1 MANKKEM
8 IARVCCVAL
17 FLISV
22 FALTR
27 ESYNSQYAYRETEIA
42 QILESEADNIDTI
55 CYVDDYQKYVLKF
68 YYDLQPQEMPI
79 EEAGYVLLPK
89 ELHDES
95 YEVPVWPTLFTH
107 ESFNFEY
114 LNANFDMI
122 QESESY
128 ELYKRL

>member
-1 MANKKEM
+1 MAMKNFKENFKNRAVKAKLSFM
-8 IARVCCVAL
+8 TRMSIILMLVLGAGAL
-17 FLISV
+17 FGAWEL
-22 FALTR
+22 
-27 ESYNSQYAYRETEIA
+27 N
-42 QILESEADNIDTI
+42 
-55 CYVDDYQKYVLKF
+55 
-68 YYDLQPQEMPI
+68 LQT
-79 EEAGYVLLPK
+79 K

-95 YEVPVWPTLFTH
+95 YEVPVWPTLFTY